1 MAKAQRNKIFII
13 IFITI
18 VAFVLALVHI
28 AVYEM
33 IVTLFSI
40 SSIYWLVVLRIMFT
54 ILGLSFIAASILSNI
69 YDTVST
75 RAIYRFAAVWLG
87 FVVITFLSS
96 IFYSL
101 AVLIGGSMAEWTINF
116 GLTLLCVTL
125 ITCIYGLI
133 NAWHVVV
140 TRKTVT
146 LPNLPEIWK
155 GKTAVIVSDLHLGH
169 VRGAAFASKVV
180 ETIGSLHPD
189 IIFIAGDLYDG
200 VKVDE
205 STIILPFALLKP
217 PLGTY
222 FVTGNH
228 EEFRS
233 NEHFVRAIRKVGIRV
248 LMNEMVNVNGLQVI
262 GVDDHDSNDPDTFTR
277 ILSEIRINRSA
288 PSILIKHQP
297 TFLGIAEKAGVSI
310 QLSGHTHHAQMWP
323 FTYIARWIYKGYD
336 YDLCRFGAMQV
347 YISSG
352 VGTWGP
358 PMRIGTKS
366 EIVVMSF

>member
-1 MAKAQRNKIFII
+1 MARDRRSKIFII

-33 IVTLFSI
+33 VVTLFAI
-40 SSIYWLVVLRIMFT
+40 TSIYWLVVLRLVFT
-54 ILGLSFIAASILSNI
+54 ILCLSFITASILSNI

-96 IFYSL
+96 ILYSL
-101 AVLIGGSMAEWTINF
+101 AVLIGGSKVEWTIIF
-116 GLTLLCVTL
+116 GFTLLGITL
-125 ITCIYGLI
+125 ITGIYGLI
-133 NAWHVVV
+133 NARHVVV
-140 TRKTVT
+140 TRKTII
-146 LPNLPEIWK
+146 LPNLPETWK
-155 GKTAVIVSDLHLGH
+155 GKMAVMVSDLHLGH

-205 STIILPFALLKP
+205 STIILPFALLRP
-217 PLGTY
+217 SLGIY

-233 NEHFVRAIRKVGIRV
+233 NERFVHAIRKTGIRV
-248 LMNEMVNVNGLQVI
+248 LMNEIVNVNGLQVI
-262 GVDDHDSNDPDTFTR
+262 GVDDHDSNNPDTFAK
-277 ILSEIRINRSA
+277 ILSEIGIDRFA

-297 TFLGIAEKAGVSI
+297 TLLDVALKAGVSL

-336 YDLCRFGAMQV
+336 YGLHRFGSMQV
-347 YISSG
+347 YTSSG

-358 PMRIGTKS
+358 PMRIGTKA
-366 EIVVMSF
+366 EIVAMSF